1 MQEGGPCSTPSKPY
15 SRLLLHLQVEPLS
28 ELAIVASPPPP
39 LLATAAVHIDAQ
51 PFRRV
56 GLLVAHPAVS
66 QIQNWAWIS
75 TCSCR
80 PPAVGTASS
89 ARRALGRSRVVNLLA
104 LEETGCWL
112 QLPAAGLAT
121 RRRRCRSRV
130 AAGCWLRLQ
139 LPAGSATRRRCMR
152 SRVVNLLAVEVQLSP
167 AGFATRP
174 RVETLLAGVV
184 LLSAGFATRKPM
196 SQHLDE
202 LKFLGCDILWA
213 AGMEV
218 FVEVGWSW
226 R

>member
-1 MQEGGPCSTPSKPY
+1 M
-15 SRLLLHLQVEPLS
+15 
-28 ELAIVASPPPP
+28 
-39 LLATAAVHIDAQ
+39 
-51 PFRRV
+51 
-56 GLLVAHPAVS
+56 
-66 QIQNWAWIS
+66 
-75 TCSCR
+75 
-80 PPAVGTASS
+80 
-89 ARRALGRSRVVNLLA
+89 
-104 LEETGCWL
+104 
-112 QLPAAGLAT
+112 
-121 RRRRCRSRV
+121 
-130 AAGCWLRLQ
+130 
-139 LPAGSATRRRCMR
+139 
-152 SRVVNLLAVEVQLSP
+152 AVEVQLSP